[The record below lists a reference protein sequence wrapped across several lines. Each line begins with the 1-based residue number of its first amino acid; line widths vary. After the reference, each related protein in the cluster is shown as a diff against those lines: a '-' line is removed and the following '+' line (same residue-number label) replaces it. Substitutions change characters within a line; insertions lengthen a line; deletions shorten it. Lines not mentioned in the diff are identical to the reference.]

1 VSFDKQS
8 VASRRTIRCA
18 QICFVAMLLLPAPG
32 EAQTA
37 LPELRHVRWPLLD
50 IVIFPDSSAGVWLL
64 VAPNPATKEWE
75 ADVPVVSLALDPVV
89 ALQWA
94 TLARGLT
101 GADSSRLMPNAV
113 DRLTPRLRGKRSPQ
127 FVVLAENRRKTTPEE
142 ALVLV
147 VSDVRSHTQWKTF
160 ASPAQVD
167 TLLGALEST
176 AAQSR
181 AGLASGDPTG
191 ADAEDSV
198 DTPVR
203 IVSLP
208 RPRYPPELSS
218 KGRIGRVWMM
228 YVVGADG
235 RAEPGSFRPL
245 LADDPLFTRAAI
257 VALVHAKY
265 QPARLN
271 GHPVA
276 QKVFQ
281 VVTFRL
287 R

>member
-1 VSFDKQS
+1 
-8 VASRRTIRCA
+8 
-18 QICFVAMLLLPAPG
+18 MLFFSAPV

-37 LPELRHVRWPLLD
+37 PPELRHVRWPLLD
-50 IVIFPDSSAGVWLL
+50 IVILPDSSAGVWLL
-64 VAPNPATKEWE
+64 VAPNSGTKQWE
-75 ADVPVVSLALDPVV
+75 AEIPVVSLAIDPVL

-101 GADSSRLMPNAV
+101 GADSNNPMPNAV
-113 DRLTPRLRGKRSPQ
+113 DRLTPPLRAKRGPQ
-127 FVVLAENRRKTTPEE
+127 FVVLAQNRRKTAPEE

-147 VSDVRSHTQWKTF
+147 VSDARAHTQWKTF

-167 TLLGALEST
+167 ALLDALQGAAMESRLWF
-176 AAQSR
+176 AP
-181 AGLASGDPTG
+181 GDLTG
-191 ADAEDSV
+191 AASSEDSA

-203 IVSLP
+203 VVAIP
-208 RPRYPPELSS
+208 RPDYPLELSF

-257 VALVHAKY
+257 AALADGKY
-265 QPARLN
+265 EPARLN
-271 GHPVA
+271 GHPVP
-276 QKVFQ
+276 QRVFQ
-281 VVTFRL
+281 VITFRL